1 MLAACVRVL
10 YLESPIMNLTSEVS
24 SNFSCLHRTRMFSQ
38 WIYHDYIYVLGLEIV
53 LYLLQACFHTEI
65 SAYACACACRC

>member
-1 MLAACVRVL
+1 
-10 YLESPIMNLTSEVS
+10 
-24 SNFSCLHRTRMFSQ
+24 MFSQ